1 MDRYDAKIKWEYNSQ
16 NFSVIQKIYNQDGE
30 WLVKDYEGYI
40 YKFEDITDDGE
51 LFSPLK
57 GWTQKFYL
65 EEDILI
71 IRYSSLK
78 LLVLNLST
86 RIIV

>member
-16 NFSVIQKIYNQDGE
+16 NFSVIQRIYNKDGE
-30 WLVKDYEGYI
+30 WLVKDYEGHI

-51 LFSPLK
+51 LFSSLT

-71 IRYSSLK
+71 ICYFSQQ
-78 LLVLNLST
+78 
-86 RIIV
+86 II